1 MIQIPFP
8 GLPKSDGGLLGSIVR
23 IVWDVITQKPS
34 GEIVKT
40 KQQNKNSSVENVD
53 KIQSI
58 LEDYRGQ
65 VHREANKIEGAIH
78 DEVAHYVEELNGIL
92 LQERELLDKYKIK
105 TKQIERVIERFLR
118 NINGNI
124 DKMLCKKV
132 SLDNPECRNILQMI
146 PGTKKEQVMSD
157 FLNKSLKEVLNQYC
171 TDFRQN
177 LSDLFEN
184 VEEEI
189 VQAVGR
195 TGEEAE
201 RQYKILEN
209 IDEDNYIEKNEAI
222 VTKAASIIAL
232 CDLIGNQVEV

>member
-8 GLPKSDGGLLGSIVR
+8 GLPKSDGGLLGKIIK
-23 IVWDVITQKPS
+23 IVWDSITQKPS
-34 GEIVKT
+34 KEIGEA
-40 KQQNKNSSVENVD
+40 KQQNKNSSVEDVD
-53 KIQSI
+53 KIQLI
-58 LEDYRGQ
+58 LENYRGQ
-65 VHREANKIEGAIH
+65 VHREANRIEGAIH

-105 TKQIERVIERFLR
+105 TKQIERAIERLLK

-124 DKMLCKKV
+124 DKMICKKV
-132 SLDNPECRNILQMI
+132 SLDNAECRNILRMI
-146 PGTKKEQVMSD
+146 PGTKKEQAMSD

-171 TDFRQN
+171 ADFRRN
-177 LSDLFEN
+177 LADLFDD

-189 VQAVGR
+189 VQTVGR

-201 RQYKILEN
+201 RQYKILET
-209 IDEDNYIEKNEAI
+209 IDEDNYIKKNEEI

-232 CDLIGNQVEV
+232 CDLIGDKVEV